1 MSLKVICR
9 ETGTLGTVEQT
20 DVATVGGR
28 PWYRVTWEDSFAG
41 QSSWYG
47 PRDVFVV
54 PSEEALRFGT
64 FGPPSDEPS
73 AYLMSTLDVVE
84 VGETYQNVRYAHAV
98 KSPYREDRP
107 FFRVLERGT
116 RGLLIG
122 GNGLGAI
129 YYRAP
134 GEKPIEEGV
143 FESKEEGVFK
153 CWTESEHAED
163 CRAIGRAALDRYL
176 AFLFLHQETEPSDL
190 DCLLTWRNW
199 FNYGKFQGRVQ
210 MRDRAAE
217 VAERC
222 SGGDDELSKRDLIA
236 QNIRALDVWQ

>member
-1 MSLKVICR
+1 MSDFFKHLSV
-9 ETGTLGTVEQT
+9 L
-20 DVATVGGR
+20 
-28 PWYRVTWEDSFAG
+28 G
-41 QSSWYG
+41 QSEKDACCS
-47 PRDVFVV
+47 
-54 PSEEALRFGT
+54 LRFGT

-73 AYLMSTLDVVE
+73 AYLMSTLGAVE
-84 VGETYQNVRYAHAV
+84 IGETYQYVRYAYAL
-98 KSPYREDRP
+98 KSTCRGART
-107 FFRVLERGT
+107 FFQVLERGT

-129 YYRAP
+129 YY

-190 DCLLTWRNW
+190 DCLLTWRDW
-199 FNYGKFQGRVQ
+199 LNYGRFEGRVQ

-222 SGGDDELSKRDLIA
+222 TGGDSELSKRDLIA

>member
-20 DVATVGGR
+20 DVVTVDGR
-28 PWYRVTWEDSFAG
+28 PWYRVAWEDSFAG
-41 QSSWYG
+41 QSPWYE
-47 PRDVFVV
+47 PRDFFVV

-64 FGPPSDEPS
+64 FGPPSNEPS
-73 AYLMSTLDVVE
+73 AYLMSTLGVVE
-84 VGETYQNVRYAHAV
+84 IGETDQNARYACTL
-98 KSPYREDRP
+98 KSTCREART
-107 FFRVLERGT
+107 FFQVLERGT

-129 YYRAP
+129 YY

-190 DCLLTWRNW
+190 DCLLTWRDW
-199 FNYGKFQGRVQ
+199 LNYGRFEGRVQ

-222 SGGDDELSKRDLIA
+222 TGGDDELSKRDLIA